1 MNEEREKLLELAE
14 AEIASIGVPRFDA
27 DEMPACLVCGRPNPP
42 NRLKCLYC
50 GGELPVNEIKP
61 ELLRTKFRRLEI
73 WEHGHNVV
81 LAATGDPANEIAAI
95 LIRDLEFESADA
107 ICLSS
112 VGFPVP
118 VARVES
124 VPEAEVVAAK
134 LTAAGGECSI
144 VEDRTLDAEHPPRR
158 LRAMEFLANSII
170 AIDFNTYDEYQISA
184 ADLVLIVTGNIFRSK
199 VESAA
204 KRVKGDAKVIDRTE
218 TSSDEMIID
227 IYDRH
232 DATGYRISPG
242 GFDFS
247 CLADDKD
254 LLSAENIR
262 KMAVR
267 LRQFAPT
274 GRFIDGYAAI
284 RGPLSAVWE
293 NEQRSDSKG
302 MRQTGVGKKVID
314 KVSTSDNLMQFTKF
328 SRLQRRLV

>member
-1 MNEEREKLLELAE
+1 
-14 AEIASIGVPRFDA
+14 
-27 DEMPACLVCGRPNPP
+27 
-42 NRLKCLYC
+42 
-50 GGELPVNEIKP
+50 
-61 ELLRTKFRRLEI
+61 
-73 WEHGHNVV
+73 
-81 LAATGDPANEIAAI
+81 
-95 LIRDLEFESADA
+95 
-107 ICLSS
+107 
-112 VGFPVP
+112 
-118 VARVES
+118 
-124 VPEAEVVAAK
+124 
-134 LTAAGGECSI
+134 
-144 VEDRTLDAEHPPRR
+144 
-158 LRAMEFLANSII
+158 MEFLANSII

-227 IYDRH
+227 IYDRQ

-284 RGPLSAVWE
+284 CGPLSAVWE